1 MKDYGVDLIPRKT
14 LFGNPERT
22 AVTLSHDGTRI
33 AWLAPLDGVLN
44 VWVAPL
50 DAIED
55 ARPVTSDRGR
65 GIRHY
70 LWSYHPGYLLYGQD
84 RDGDENWH
92 LHAVEIETGQTR
104 DLTPYEGVQAIPH
117 GLSDRIPD
125 EVLIGINRRDP
136 QYHDLYRVHILTGE
150 SRLIVENDVGAVQI
164 LADHDFTARLAAVI
178 PPDGGVQILARSE
191 SGEWEPYMTIG
202 PEDDVTTGPL
212 HFDDTGRFL
221 YLRDSRGR
229 DTAALMALDM
239 ETGAIEELAS
249 DARADASQT
258 IDHPA
263 THRPQ
268 AVAFEYERVT
278 WTVLDQSIAA
288 DFERLAHGDRGEFHA
303 VSRSLDDRTW
313 IVAYDRADGPQA
325 YYRYDRESDGLEYL
339 FSNRPELEE
348 TALAPMHPTV
358 VRSRDQLDIV
368 SYYSLPVGSAE
379 DGADR
384 PTEPLPTVLWVHGG
398 PWARDSWGY
407 DPVHQLMTN
416 RGYAT
421 ISVNYRGS
429 MGFGKAFVN
438 AANGEWAGRMHD
450 DLIDVVEWAVELG
463 IADRDRIAI
472 MGGSYGGY
480 ATLVGL
486 TFTPEVFAC
495 GVDLVGPSNL
505 NTLLESVPPYWKPM
519 LGMLRTRVGD
529 NSTVEG
535 QQFLAERSPLSRV
548 DRIVRPLLI
557 GQGANDPRVKQSESD
572 QIVAAMAE
580 RGIPV
585 TYLLYPDEGHGFARP
600 ENNLSFMAVAE
611 AFLARCLGGRH
622 EPVGEDFEGSSI
634 QVKAGAEEVP
644 GLQRDERAERTS
656 LEE

>member
-1 MKDYGVDLIPRKT
+1 MNDQGVDLIPRKT

-22 AVTLSHDGTRI
+22 AVTLSHDGTRV
-33 AWLAPLDGVLN
+33 AYLGPLDGVLN
-44 VWVAPL
+44 VWVAPV
-50 DAIED
+50 DAIGD
-55 ARPVTSDRGR
+55 ANPVTRDRGR

-92 LHAVEIETGQTR
+92 VHAVEIDTGQTR
-104 DLTPYEGVQAIPH
+104 DLTPYDGVQAIPH
-117 GLSDRIPD
+117 GLSDRLPD
-125 EVLIGINRRDP
+125 EVLIAINRRDP

-150 SRLIVENDVGAVQI
+150 SGLVVENDLGASQL
-164 LADHDFTARLAAVI
+164 LADHDFNPRLAVVI
-178 PPDGGVQILARSE
+178 PPDGGAQILSRS
-191 SGEWEPYMTIG
+191 GPGAWEPFMTIG

-212 HFDDTGRFL
+212 HFDATGRFL
-221 YLRDSRGR
+221 YLRDSRRR
-229 DTAALMALDM
+229 DTAALVALDT
-239 ETGAIEELAS
+239 ETGAVETLAS
-249 DARADASQT
+249 DAKADAFQT
-258 IDHPA
+258 ISHPA

-268 AVAFEYERVT
+268 AVAVEYQHVT
-278 WTVLDQSIAA
+278 WKVLDDSVAA
-288 DFERLAHGDRGEFHA
+288 DFERLADGDRGEFRQI
-303 VSRSLDDRTW
+303 SRSLDDRTW

-325 YYRYDRESDGLEYL
+325 YYRYDRESGSLEYL
-339 FSNRPELEE
+339 FCNRPELEK
-348 TALAPMHPTV
+348 TVLAPMHTAV
-358 VRSRDQLDIV
+358 VRSRDQFDIV
-368 SYYSLPVGSAE
+368 AYYSLPVGSTG

-384 PTEPLPTVLWVHGG
+384 PTEPLPAVLYVHGG
-398 PWARDSWGY
+398 PWSRDSWGY

-429 MGFGKAFVN
+429 MGFGKSFVN

-450 DLIDVVEWAVELG
+450 DLIDVVEWAVEQG

-486 TFTPEVFAC
+486 TFTPDVFAC

-505 NTLLESVPPYWKPM
+505 NTLLDSVPPYWKPM

-529 NSTVEG
+529 NSTPEG
-535 QQFLAERSPLSRV
+535 RRFLAERSPLSRA

-557 GQGANDPRVKQSESD
+557 GQGANDPRVKQAESD
-572 QIVAAMAE
+572 QIVAAMTE

-622 EPVGEDFEGSSI
+622 EPVGDDFDGSSI
-634 QVKAGAEEVP
+634 QVKAGAEQVP
-644 GLQRDERAERTS
+644 GLQRDR
-656 LEE
+656 

>member
-1 MKDYGVDLIPRKT
+1 MKDNGDLIRRKT

-22 AVTLSHDGTRI
+22 AVTISHDGTRV
-33 AWLAPLDGVLN
+33 AWLAPVDGVLN
-44 VWVAPL
+44 VWVAPV
-50 DAIED
+50 DAIGE
-55 ARPVTSDRGR
+55 AKPVTRDRGR

-70 LWSYHPGYLLYGQD
+70 LWSYHPGCLLYGQD

-92 LHAVEIETGQTR
+92 VHAVEIETGRTR

-136 QYHDLYRVHILTGE
+136 QFHDLYRVHILTGE
-150 SRLIVENDVGAVQI
+150 SRLVVENDVGAI
-164 LADHDFTARLAAVI
+164 RLLTDHDFNVRLAAVI
-178 PPDGGVQILARSE
+178 PPDGGVQILSRSG
-191 SGEWEPYMTIG
+191 SGEWEPFMTIG

-212 HFDDTGRFL
+212 HFDAAGRFL

-229 DTAALMALDM
+229 DTAALVALDT
-239 ETGAIEELAS
+239 ETGAVEPLAS
-249 DARADASQT
+249 DAKADASQT

-288 DFERLAHGDRGEFHA
+288 DFGRLADGDRGE
-303 VSRSLDDRTW
+303 VRSISRSLDDRTW

-325 YYRYDRESDGLEYL
+325 YYRYDRESGSLDYL
-339 FSNRPELEE
+339 FSNRPDLERA
-348 TALAPMHPTV
+348 ALAPMHSAI

-368 SYYSLPVGSAE
+368 SYYSLPVGSTK

-384 PTEPLPTVLWVHGG
+384 PTEPLPAVLYVHGG

-407 DPVHQLMTN
+407 DPVHHLMSN
-416 RGYAT
+416 RGYAV

-450 DLIDVVEWAVELG
+450 DLIDVVEWAVEQG

-472 MGGSYGGY
+472 MGGSYGGF

-505 NTLLESVPPYWKPM
+505 NTLLDSVPPYWKPM

-529 NSTVEG
+529 NSTADG
-535 QQFLAERSPLSRV
+535 KRLLAERSPLSRV

-557 GQGANDPRVKQSESD
+557 GQGANDPRVKQAESD
-572 QIVAAMAE
+572 QIVAAMTE

-622 EPVGEDFEGSSI
+622 EPVGDDFDGSSI

-644 GLQRDERAERTS
+644 GLQRHP
-656 LEE
+656 

>member
-1 MKDYGVDLIPRKT
+1 M
-14 LFGNPERT
+14 
-22 AVTLSHDGTRI
+22 TLSHDGTRV

-50 DAIED
+50 AAIED

-104 DLTPYEGVQAIPH
+104 DLTQYEGVQAIPH

-150 SRLIVENDVGAVQI
+150 SRLVVENDVGASQI

-191 SGEWEPYMTIG
+191 PGEWEPYMTIG

-249 DARADASQT
+249 DARADASRT

-268 AVAFEYERVT
+268 AVAFEHERVT
-278 WTVLDQSIAA
+278 WTALDPSIAA
-288 DFERLAHGDRGEFHA
+288 DFERLAHGDRGEVHA

-325 YYRYDRESDGLEYL
+325 YYRYDREAGSLQYL
-339 FSNRPELEE
+339 FSSRPNLE
-348 TALAPMHPTV
+348 TTVLAPMNSAV

-450 DLIDVVEWAVELG
+450 DLIDVVEWAVEQG

-557 GQGANDPRVKQSESD
+557 GQGANDPRVKQAESD

-622 EPVGEDFEGSSI
+622 EPVGEDFDGSSI

-644 GLQRDERAERTS
+644 GLQGDE
-656 LEE
+656 

>member
-1 MKDYGVDLIPRKT
+1 
-14 LFGNPERT
+14 
-22 AVTLSHDGTRI
+22 
-33 AWLAPLDGVLN
+33 
-44 VWVAPL
+44 
-50 DAIED
+50 
-55 ARPVTSDRGR
+55 
-65 GIRHY
+65 
-70 LWSYHPGYLLYGQD
+70 
-84 RDGDENWH
+84 
-92 LHAVEIETGQTR
+92 
-104 DLTPYEGVQAIPH
+104 
-117 GLSDRIPD
+117 
-125 EVLIGINRRDP
+125 
-136 QYHDLYRVHILTGE
+136 
-150 SRLIVENDVGAVQI
+150 
-164 LADHDFTARLAAVI
+164 
-178 PPDGGVQILARSE
+178 
-191 SGEWEPYMTIG
+191 MTIG

-229 DTAALMALDM
+229 DTAALVALDT
-239 ETGAIEELAS
+239 ETGAMETLAS
-249 DARADASQT
+249 DAKADAFQT
-258 IDHPA
+258 ISHPA

-268 AVAFEYERVT
+268 AVAFEYQRLT
-278 WTVLDQSIAA
+278 WTVLDESVAT
-288 DFERLAHGDRGEFHA
+288 DFERLADGDRGEFRTI
-303 VSRSLDDRTW
+303 SRSLDDRTW

-325 YYRYDRESDGLEYL
+325 YYQYDRKSGSLEYL
-339 FSNRPELEE
+339 FSNRPELEK
-348 TALAPMHPTV
+348 TVLAPMHSAV

-368 SYYSLPVGSAE
+368 AYYSLPVGSTR

-384 PTEPLPTVLWVHGG
+384 PTEPLPAVLWVHGG
-398 PWARDSWGY
+398 PWSRDSWGY

-450 DLIDVVEWAVELG
+450 DLIDVVEWAVEQG

-486 TFTPEVFAC
+486 TFTPDVFAC

-505 NTLLESVPPYWKPM
+505 NTLLDSVPPYWRPM

-529 NSTVEG
+529 NSTPEG
-535 QQFLAERSPLSRV
+535 RRFLAERSPLSRA

-557 GQGANDPRVKQSESD
+557 GQGANDPRVKQAESD
-572 QIVAAMAE
+572 QIVAAMTE

-622 EPVGEDFEGSSI
+622 EPVGDDFEGSSI
-634 QVKAGAEEVP
+634 QVKAGAEEGRGSETRPVSVANLTRRVIEPLADVEIAPAIAALPKADIHLHSEAGPRLEQVIAQRCGGAGDRLALARSRVDAYPAAGHAAAGDVGTRPAASPAPRSTSWTGPRTTSRRGSPASWPRPPWTVP
-644 GLQRDERAERTS
+644 SWSRCCSEDRPSCARISWISSARPWQRHAAGFRASTRCLWS
-656 LEE
+656 PPRPPKSGPQPCCRAASRAPGAALRG

>member
-1 MKDYGVDLIPRKT
+1 MQDYRVELIPRKT

-22 AVTLSHDGTRI
+22 AVTLSHDGALI

-50 DAIED
+50 DAIGD
-55 ARPVTSDRGR
+55 ANPVTRDRGR

-92 LHAVEIETGQTR
+92 VHAVEIDTGRAR
-104 DLTPYEGVQAIPH
+104 DLTPYDGVQATPQ
-117 GLSDRIPD
+117 GLSERIPD
-125 EVLIGINRRDP
+125 EVLVGINRRDP
-136 QYHDLYRVHILTGE
+136 QHHDLYRIHILSGE
-150 SRLIVENDVGAVQI
+150 SRLVVENDVGASR
-164 LADHDFTARLAAVI
+164 LMADHDFRPRLATVI
-178 PPDGGVQILARSE
+178 PPDGGAQVLSRSG
-191 SGEWEPYMTIG
+191 SDGWEPFMTIG
-202 PEDDVTTGPL
+202 PEDDVTTAPL
-212 HFDDTGRFL
+212 HFDATGRFL
-221 YLRDSRGR
+221 YLNDSRGR
-229 DTAALMALDM
+229 DTAALTALDT
-239 ETGAIEELAS
+239 ETGAVETLAS
-249 DARADASQT
+249 NEQADPSHT
-258 IDHPA
+258 LSHPV

-268 AVAFEYERVT
+268 AVAFEYQRLT
-278 WTVLDQSIAA
+278 WTVLDQSVAA
-288 DFERLAHGDRGEFHA
+288 DFERLAGGDRGEFRA
-303 VSRSLDDRTW
+303 ISRSLDDRTW

-325 YYRYDRESDGLEYL
+325 YYRYDRESGSLKYL

-368 SYYSLPVGSAE
+368 SYYSLPVGSTK
-379 DGADR
+379 DGAGR

-407 DPVHQLMTN
+407 DPVHQLMAN

-429 MGFGKAFVN
+429 WGFGKTFVN
-438 AANGEWAGRMHD
+438 AGNKEWAGRMHD
-450 DLIDVVEWAVELG
+450 DLIDVVDWAVEQG
-463 IADRDRIAI
+463 ISDRDRIAI

-495 GVDLVGPSNL
+495 GVDIVGPSNL
-505 NTLLESVPPYWKPM
+505 NTVLESVPPYWKPM

-529 NSTVEG
+529 NSTPEG
-535 QQFLAERSPLSRV
+535 RRLLAERSPLSRV

-557 GQGANDPRVKQSESD
+557 GQGANDPRVKQAESD
-572 QIVAAMAE
+572 QIVAAMTE

-622 EPVGEDFEGSSI
+622 EPVGDDFEGSSI

-644 GLQRDERAERTS
+644 GLQS
-656 LEE
+656 QP

>member
-1 MKDYGVDLIPRKT
+1 MNDQGVDLIPRKT

-22 AVTLSHDGTRI
+22 AVTLSHDGTRV
-33 AWLAPLDGVLN
+33 AYLAPVDGVLN
-44 VWVAPL
+44 VWVAPV
-50 DAIED
+50 DAIGD
-55 ARPVTSDRGR
+55 AKPVTRDRGR

-70 LWSYHPGYLLYGQD
+70 MWSYHPGYLLYGQD

-92 LHAVEIETGQTR
+92 VHAVEIDTGHTR
-104 DLTPYEGVQAIPH
+104 DLTPYDGVQAIPH
-117 GLSDRIPD
+117 GLSDRFRD
-125 EVLIGINRRDP
+125 EVLIAINRRDP
-136 QYHDLYRVHILTGE
+136 RYHDLYRVQILTGE
-150 SRLIVENDVGAVQI
+150 SRLVVENDVGASQF
-164 LADHDFTARLAAVI
+164 LADHDFRPRLAVVI
-178 PPDGGVQILARSE
+178 PPDGGAQILSRSG
-191 SGEWEPYMTIG
+191 SGAWEPFMTIG

-212 HFDDTGRFL
+212 HFDATGRFL

-229 DTAALMALDM
+229 DTAALVALDTQ
-239 ETGAIEELAS
+239 TGAVEPLAS
-249 DARADASQT
+249 DARADASDM

-268 AVAFEYERVT
+268 AVAFEYQRVR
-278 WTVLDQSIAA
+278 WTVLDESVAA
-288 DFERLAHGDRGEFHA
+288 DFERLANGDRGEFRQI
-303 VSRSLDDRTW
+303 SRSLDDRTW

-325 YYRYDRESDGLEYL
+325 YYLYDRESGSLEYL
-339 FSNRPELEE
+339 FSNRPELEK
-348 TALAPMHPTV
+348 TVLAPMHSAV

-368 SYYSLPVGSAE
+368 AYYSLPVGSTR

-384 PTEPLPTVLWVHGG
+384 PTEPLPAVLWVHGG

-407 DPVHQLMTN
+407 DAVHQLMTN

-421 ISVNYRGS
+421 FSVNYRGS
-429 MGFGKAFVN
+429 MGLGKAFVN

-450 DLIDVVEWAVELG
+450 DLIDVVEWAVEQG

-486 TFTPEVFAC
+486 TFTPDVFAC

-505 NTLLESVPPYWKPM
+505 NTLLDSVPPYWRPM

-529 NSTVEG
+529 NSTPEG
-535 QQFLAERSPLSRV
+535 RRFLAERSPLSRA

-557 GQGANDPRVKQSESD
+557 GQGANDPRVKQAESD
-572 QIVAAMAE
+572 QIVAAMTE

-622 EPVGEDFEGSSI
+622 EPIGDDFEGSSI
-634 QVKAGAEEVP
+634 QVKAGAEEGA
-644 GLQRDERAERTS
+644 GLKRDR
-656 LEE
+656 

>member
-1 MKDYGVDLIPRKT
+1 MKDNSDLIPRKM

-22 AVTLSHDGTRI
+22 AVTISHDGTRV
-33 AWLAPLDGVLN
+33 AWLAPVDGVLN
-44 VWVAPL
+44 VWVAPV
-50 DAIED
+50 DAIGE
-55 ARPVTSDRGR
+55 AKPVTRDRGR

-70 LWSYHPGYLLYGQD
+70 LWSYHPGCLLYGQD

-92 LHAVEIETGQTR
+92 VHAVEIETGRTR

-136 QYHDLYRVHILTGE
+136 QYHDLYRIHILTGE
-150 SRLIVENDVGAVQI
+150 SRLVVENDVGAI
-164 LADHDFTARLAAVI
+164 RLLTDHDFNVRLAAVI
-178 PPDGGVQILARSE
+178 PPDGGVQILSRSG
-191 SGEWEPYMTIG
+191 SGEWEPFMTIG

-212 HFDDTGRFL
+212 HFDAAGRLL

-229 DTAALMALDM
+229 DTAALVALDT
-239 ETGAIEELAS
+239 ETGAVEPLAS
-249 DARADASQT
+249 DAKADASQT
-258 IDHPA
+258 IDHPG

-278 WTVLDQSIAA
+278 WTVMDQSIAA
-288 DFERLAHGDRGEFHA
+288 DFERLADGDRGEFHA
-303 VSRSLDDRTW
+303 ISRSLDDRTW

-325 YYRYDRESDGLEYL
+325 YYRYDRESGSLDYL
-339 FSNRPELEE
+339 FSNRPDLEK
-348 TALAPMHPTV
+348 TVLAPMSSAV

-368 SYYSLPVGSAE
+368 AYYSLPAGTTK
-379 DGADR
+379 DGTDR
-384 PTEPLPTVLWVHGG
+384 PTEPLPAVLYVHGG

-407 DPVHQLMTN
+407 DPVHQLMSN
-416 RGYAT
+416 RGYAV

-450 DLIDVVEWAVELG
+450 DLIDVVDWAVGQG
-463 IADRDRIAI
+463 IADRERIAI
-472 MGGSYGGY
+472 MGGSYGGF

-505 NTLLESVPPYWKPM
+505 NTLLDSVPPYWKPM

-529 NSTVEG
+529 NSTADG
-535 QQFLAERSPLSRV
+535 KRLLAERSPLSRV

-557 GQGANDPRVKQSESD
+557 GQGANDPRVKQAESD
-572 QIVAAMAE
+572 QIVAAMTE

-622 EPVGEDFEGSSI
+622 EPVGDDFEGSSI
-634 QVKAGAEEVP
+634 QVKAGAEEIP
-644 GLQRDERAERTS
+644 GLQSDR
-656 LEE
+656 

>member
-1 MKDYGVDLIPRKT
+1 MNDQGVDLIPRKT

-22 AVTLSHDGTRI
+22 AVTLSHDGTRV
-33 AWLAPLDGVLN
+33 AYLASV
-44 VWVAPL
+44 
-50 DAIED
+50 DAIGD
-55 ARPVTSDRGR
+55 AKPVTRDRGR

-92 LHAVEIETGQTR
+92 VHAVEIDTGQTR
-104 DLTPYEGVQAIPH
+104 DLTPYDGVQAIPH
-117 GLSDRIPD
+117 GLSDRLPD
-125 EVLIGINRRDP
+125 EVLIAINRRDP

-150 SRLIVENDVGAVQI
+150 SGLVVENDVGASQI
-164 LADHDFTARLAAVI
+164 LADHDFKPRLAVVI
-178 PPDGGVQILARSE
+178 PPDGGAQILSRSGP
-191 SGEWEPYMTIG
+191 GEWEPFMTIG

-212 HFDDTGRFL
+212 HFDATGRFL

-229 DTAALMALDM
+229 DTAALVALDT
-239 ETGAIEELAS
+239 ETGAVETLAS
-249 DARADASQT
+249 DAKADAFQT
-258 IDHPA
+258 ISHPA

-268 AVAFEYERVT
+268 AVAVEYQRVR
-278 WTVLDQSIAA
+278 WTVLDDSVAA
-288 DFERLAHGDRGEFHA
+288 DFERLANGDRGEFRQI
-303 VSRSLDDRTW
+303 SRSLDDRTW

-325 YYRYDRESDGLEYL
+325 YYLYNRESGSLEYL
-339 FSNRPELEE
+339 FCNRPELEK
-348 TALAPMHPTV
+348 TVLAPMHTAV
-358 VRSRDQLDIV
+358 VRSRDQFDIV
-368 SYYSLPVGSAE
+368 AYYSLPVGSTG

-384 PTEPLPTVLWVHGG
+384 PTEPLPAVLYVHGG
-398 PWARDSWGY
+398 PWSRDSWGY

-429 MGFGKAFVN
+429 MGFGKSFVN

-450 DLIDVVEWAVELG
+450 DLIDVVEWAVEQG

-486 TFTPEVFAC
+486 TFTPDVFAC

-505 NTLLESVPPYWKPM
+505 NTLLDSVPPYWKPM

-529 NSTVEG
+529 NSTPEG
-535 QQFLAERSPLSRV
+535 RRFLAERSPLSRA

-557 GQGANDPRVKQSESD
+557 GQGANDPRVKQAESD
-572 QIVAAMAE
+572 QIVAAMTE

-600 ENNLSFMAVAE
+600 ENNVSFMAVAE

-622 EPVGEDFEGSSI
+622 EPVGDDFDGSSI
-634 QVKAGAEEVP
+634 QVKAGAEEGA
-644 GLQRDERAERTS
+644 GLQRDR
-656 LEE
+656 

>member
-1 MKDYGVDLIPRKT
+1 MSGIGFTTPGGGVDLIPRKR

-22 AVTLSHDGTRI
+22 AVTLSHDGTRV
-33 AWLAPLDGVLN
+33 AWLAPVDGVLN
-44 VWVAPL
+44 VWVAPV
-50 DAIED
+50 DAIGD
-55 ARPVTSDRGR
+55 ANPVTRDRGR

-70 LWSYHPGYLLYGQD
+70 FWSYRPGYLLYGQD

-92 LHAVEIETGQTR
+92 GYAVETDTGQTR
-104 DLTPYEGVQAIPH
+104 DLTPYDGVQAIPH
-117 GLSDRIPD
+117 GFSDRFPQ
-125 EVLIGINRRDP
+125 EVLIAINRRDP
-136 QYHDLYRVHILTGE
+136 QYHDLYRVDIVTGE
-150 SRLIVENDVGAVQI
+150 SELIVENDLGASGFVT
-164 LADHDFTARLAAVI
+164 DHAFEPRLATVI
-178 PPDGGVQILARSE
+178 PPDGGVQILSRSG
-191 SGEWEPYMTIG
+191 SGEWEPFMAIG

-212 HFDDTGRFL
+212 HFDATGRFV
-221 YLRDSRGR
+221 YLRDSRDR
-229 DTAALMALDM
+229 DTAALVALDT
-239 ETGAIEELAS
+239 ETGTVEELAS
-249 DARADASQT
+249 DTRADVSQT
-258 IDHPA
+258 ISHPV

-268 AVAFEYERVT
+268 AVAFEHERVA
-278 WTVLDQSIAA
+278 WTVLDESVAA
-288 DFERLAHGDRGEFHA
+288 DFERLADGDRGEFHRI
-303 VSRSLDDRTW
+303 SRSLDDRTW
-313 IVAYDRADGPQA
+313 IVAYDRADGPEA
-325 YYRYDRESDGLEYL
+325 YYRYDRESGGVEYL
-339 FSNRPELEE
+339 FSNRPELED

-368 SYYSLPVGSAE
+368 SYYSLPVGSTK

-450 DLIDVVEWAVELG
+450 DLIDVVEWAVEQG

-505 NTLLESVPPYWKPM
+505 NTLIDSVPPYWKPM

-529 NSTVEG
+529 NSTPEG
-535 QQFLAERSPLSRV
+535 RRFLAERSPLSRV

-557 GQGANDPRVKQSESD
+557 GQGANDPRVKQAESD
-572 QIVAAMAE
+572 QIVAAMTE

-622 EPVGEDFEGSSI
+622 EPIGDDFEGSSI
-634 QVKAGAEEVP
+634 QVKAGADEVP
-644 GLQRDERAERTS
+644 GLPS
-656 LEE
+656 EE

>member
-1 MKDYGVDLIPRKT
+1 MKDNGDLIPRKT

-22 AVTLSHDGTRI
+22 AVTISHDGTRV
-33 AWLAPLDGVLN
+33 AWLAPVDGVLN
-44 VWVAPL
+44 VWVAPV
-50 DAIED
+50 DAIGE
-55 ARPVTSDRGR
+55 AKPVTRDRGR

-70 LWSYHPGYLLYGQD
+70 LWSYHPGCLLYGQD

-92 LHAVEIETGQTR
+92 VHAVEIETGRTR

-125 EVLIGINRRDP
+125 EVLLGINRRDP

-150 SRLIVENDVGAVQI
+150 SRLVVENDVGAI
-164 LADHDFTARLAAVI
+164 RLLTDHDFNVRLAAVI
-178 PPDGGVQILARSE
+178 PPDGGVQILSRSG
-191 SGEWEPYMTIG
+191 SGEWEPFMTIG

-212 HFDDTGRFL
+212 HYDAAGRFL

-229 DTAALMALDM
+229 DTAALVALDT
-239 ETGAIEELAS
+239 ETGAVEPLAS
-249 DARADASQT
+249 DAKADASQT

-288 DFERLAHGDRGEFHA
+288 DFERLADGDRGE
-303 VSRSLDDRTW
+303 VRSISRSLDDRTW

-325 YYRYDRESDGLEYL
+325 YYRYDRESGSLEYL
-339 FSNRPELEE
+339 FSNRPDLEK
-348 TALAPMHPTV
+348 TVLAPMSSAV

-368 SYYSLPVGSAE
+368 AYYSLPAGTTK
-379 DGADR
+379 DGTDR
-384 PTEPLPTVLWVHGG
+384 LTEPLPAVLSVHGG

-416 RGYAT
+416 RGYAV

-438 AANGEWAGRMHD
+438 AANGEWAGGMHD
-450 DLIDVVEWAVELG
+450 DLIDVVDWAVEQG

-505 NTLLESVPPYWKPM
+505 NTLLDSVPPYWKPM

-529 NSTVEG
+529 NSTADG
-535 QQFLAERSPLSRV
+535 KRLLAERSPLSRV

-557 GQGANDPRVKQSESD
+557 GQGANDPRVKQAESD
-572 QIVAAMAE
+572 QIVAAMTE

-611 AFLARCLGGRH
+611 AFLARCLDGRH
-622 EPVGEDFEGSSI
+622 EPVGDDFDGSSI

-644 GLQRDERAERTS
+644 GLQQSGR
-656 LEE
+656 

>member
-1 MKDYGVDLIPRKT
+1 MNDQGVELIPRKT

-33 AWLAPLDGVLN
+33 AWLAPVEGVLN

-55 ARPVTSDRGR
+55 AKPVTSDRCR

-70 LWSYHPGYLLYGQD
+70 LWSYHPSYLLFGQD

-92 LHAVEIETGQTR
+92 LHAVEIESGRTR
-104 DLTPYEGVQAIPH
+104 DLTPYDGVQAIPH
-117 GLSDRIPD
+117 GLSNRIPD
-125 EVLIGINRRDP
+125 EVLVGINRRDP
-136 QYHDLYRVHILTGE
+136 QHHDLYRVNILTGE
-150 SRLIVENDVGAVQI
+150 SQLVVENDVGAI
-164 LADHDFTARLAAVI
+164 RLMADHDFTARIAAVV
-178 PPDGGVQILARSE
+178 PPDGGLQILSRSG
-191 SGEWEPYMTIG
+191 SGEWEPFMAIG

-212 HFDDTGRFL
+212 HFDETGRFL

-229 DTAALMALDM
+229 DTAALVALDM
-239 ETGAIEELAS
+239 ETGTLEELAS

-263 THRPQ
+263 HHRPQ
-268 AVAFEYERVT
+268 AVAFEYERLA

-288 DFERLAHGDRGEFHA
+288 DFERLGDGDRGELRPI
-303 VSRSLDDRTW
+303 SRSLDDRIW

-325 YYRYDRESDGLEYL
+325 YYRYDRQSGNLMYL
-339 FSNRPELEE
+339 FSSRPDLEK
-348 TALAPMHPTV
+348 TVLAPMSSAV

-368 SYYSLPVGSAE
+368 TYYSLPVGSTK
-379 DGADR
+379 DGTDR
-384 PTEPLPTVLWVHGG
+384 PTEPLPTVFYVHGG
-398 PWARDSWGY
+398 PWSRDSWGY

-450 DLIDVVEWAVELG
+450 DLIDVVEWAVEQG

-505 NTLLESVPPYWKPM
+505 NTLIDSVPPYWKPM

-529 NSTVEG
+529 NSTPEG
-535 QQFLAERSPLSRV
+535 RRFLAERSPLSRV

-557 GQGANDPRVKQSESD
+557 GQGANDPRVKQAESD
-572 QIVAAMAE
+572 QIVAAMTE
-580 RGIPV
+580 REIPV

-622 EPVGEDFEGSSI
+622 EPVGNDFEGSSI
-634 QVKAGAEEVP
+634 QVKAGAEEIP
-644 GLQRDERAERTS
+644 GVQREQ
-656 LEE
+656 

>member
-1 MKDYGVDLIPRKT
+1 MKDYGVELIPRQT

-22 AVTLSHDGTRI
+22 AVTLSHDGTRV
-33 AWLAPLDGVLN
+33 AYLAPLDGVLN
-44 VWVAPL
+44 VWVAPVAAIV
-50 DAIED
+50 DAK
-55 ARPVTSDRGR
+55 PVTRDRGR

-92 LHAVEIETGQTR
+92 VHAVEIDTGRTR
-104 DLTPYEGVQAIPH
+104 DLTPYDGVQAIPH
-117 GLSDRIPD
+117 GLSDRLPD
-125 EVLIGINRRDP
+125 EVLIAINRRDP

-150 SRLIVENDVGAVQI
+150 SRIVVENDVGASQI
-164 LADHDFTARLAAVI
+164 LADHDFTPRLAVVI
-178 PPDGGVQILARSE
+178 PPDGGAQILSRSGP
-191 SGEWEPYMTIG
+191 GEWEPFMTIG

-212 HFDDTGRFL
+212 HFDATGRFL

-229 DTAALMALDM
+229 DTAALVALDT
-239 ETGAIEELAS
+239 ETGAVETLAS
-249 DARADASQT
+249 DAKADAFQT
-258 IDHPA
+258 ISHPA
-263 THRPQ
+263 SHRPQ
-268 AVAFEYERVT
+268 AVAVEYQRVT
-278 WTVLDQSIAA
+278 WKVLDDSVAA
-288 DFERLAHGDRGEFHA
+288 DFERLADGDRGEFRPI
-303 VSRSLDDRTW
+303 SRSLDDRTW
-313 IVAYDRADGPQA
+313 IVVYDRADGPQA
-325 YYRYDRESDGLEYL
+325 FYRYDRQSGRLEYL
-339 FSNRPELEE
+339 FCDRPQLDK
-348 TALAPMHPTV
+348 AVLAPMETAV

-368 SYYSLPVGSAE
+368 AYYSLPVGSIT

-384 PTEPLPTVLWVHGG
+384 PPEPLPAVLYVHGG
-398 PWARDSWGY
+398 PWSRDSWGY
-407 DPVHQLMTN
+407 DPVHQLMSN
-416 RGYAT
+416 RGYAV

-450 DLIDVVEWAVELG
+450 DLIDVVEWAVEQG
-463 IADRDRIAI
+463 IADRNRIAI

-505 NTLLESVPPYWKPM
+505 NTLLDSVPPYWKPM

-529 NSTVEG
+529 NSTAEG
-535 QQFLAERSPLSRV
+535 KRFLAERSPLSRV

-557 GQGANDPRVKQSESD
+557 GQGANDPRVKQAESD
-572 QIVAAMAE
+572 QIVAAMTE

-585 TYLLYPDEGHGFARP
+585 IYLLYPDEGHGFARP

-622 EPVGEDFEGSSI
+622 EPIGDDFDGSSI
-634 QVKAGAEEVP
+634 EVKAGAEAIP
-644 GLQRDERAERTS
+644 GPERDR
-656 LEE
+656 

>member
-1 MKDYGVDLIPRKT
+1 MNDQGVDLIPRKT

-22 AVTLSHDGTRI
+22 AVTLSHDGTRV
-33 AWLAPLDGVLN
+33 AYLAPVDGVLN
-44 VWVAPL
+44 VWVAPV
-50 DAIED
+50 DAIGD
-55 ARPVTSDRGR
+55 AKPVTRDRGR

-92 LHAVEIETGQTR
+92 VHAVEIDTGRTR
-104 DLTPYEGVQAIPH
+104 DLTPYDGVQAIPH
-117 GLSDRIPD
+117 GLSDRLPD
-125 EVLIGINRRDP
+125 EVLIAINRRDP

-150 SRLIVENDVGAVQI
+150 SRIVVENDVGASQI
-164 LADHDFTARLAAVI
+164 LADHDFTPRLAVVI
-178 PPDGGVQILARSE
+178 PPDGGAQILSRSGP
-191 SGEWEPYMTIG
+191 GEWEPFMTIG

-212 HFDDTGRFL
+212 HFDATGRFL

-229 DTAALMALDM
+229 DTAALVALDT
-239 ETGAIEELAS
+239 ETGAVETLAS
-249 DARADASQT
+249 DAKADAFQT
-258 IDHPA
+258 ISHPA
-263 THRPQ
+263 THSPQ
-268 AVAFEYERVT
+268 AVAVEYQHVT
-278 WTVLDQSIAA
+278 WRVLDDSVAA
-288 DFERLAHGDRGEFHA
+288 DFERLADGDRGEFRSI
-303 VSRSLDDRTW
+303 SRSLDDRTW

-325 YYRYDRESDGLEYL
+325 YYLYDRESGSLEYL
-339 FSNRPELEE
+339 FCNRPELEK
-348 TALAPMHPTV
+348 TVLAPMHSAV

-368 SYYSLPVGSAE
+368 AYYSLPVGSTG
-379 DGADR
+379 DGTDR
-384 PTEPLPTVLWVHGG
+384 PTEPLPAVLWVHGG
-398 PWARDSWGY
+398 PWSRDSWGY

-429 MGFGKAFVN
+429 MGFGKSFVN

-450 DLIDVVEWAVELG
+450 DLIDVVEWAVEQG

-486 TFTPEVFAC
+486 TFTPDVFAC

-505 NTLLESVPPYWKPM
+505 NTLLDSVPPYWKPM

-529 NSTVEG
+529 NSTPEG
-535 QQFLAERSPLSRV
+535 RRFLAERSPLSRA

-557 GQGANDPRVKQSESD
+557 GQGANDPRVKQAESD
-572 QIVAAMAE
+572 QIVAAMTE

-622 EPVGEDFEGSSI
+622 EPIGDDFEGSSI

-644 GLQRDERAERTS
+644 GLPSDR
-656 LEE
+656 